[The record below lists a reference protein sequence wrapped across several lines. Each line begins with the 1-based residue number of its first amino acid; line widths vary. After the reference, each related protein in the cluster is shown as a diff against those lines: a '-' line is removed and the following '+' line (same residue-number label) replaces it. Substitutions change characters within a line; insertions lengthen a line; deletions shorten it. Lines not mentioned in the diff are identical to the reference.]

1 MTKEQLAAAMAAFES
16 SGGEVK
22 KVKEGERTIDP
33 RIRWCKCGCEGNYTD
48 HTMRQ
53 GERGI
58 YG

>member
-1 MTKEQLAAAMAAFES
+1 MTKEQLAAAMAAFEA

-22 KVKEGERTIDP
+22 TVKEGERAIDP
-33 RIRWCKCGCEGNYTD
+33 KIRWCKCGCEGNYTD